1 MSFLLLLKDKDHMDL
16 SRKIGADVTI
26 CGLAPNN
33 TKQLKAIQGALSSRF
48 SLIQGPP
55 GMRFTRTKRCTVLLI
70 SGYKS
75 NVIIT
80 YHVLSILRHGENL
93 HRNKA
98 GLSVCKDQ

>member
-55 GMRFTRTKRCTVLLI
+55 GMRFTRTKR
-70 SGYKS
+70 
-75 NVIIT
+75 
-80 YHVLSILRHGENL
+80 VLSY
-93 HRNKA
+93 
-98 GLSVCKDQ
+98 